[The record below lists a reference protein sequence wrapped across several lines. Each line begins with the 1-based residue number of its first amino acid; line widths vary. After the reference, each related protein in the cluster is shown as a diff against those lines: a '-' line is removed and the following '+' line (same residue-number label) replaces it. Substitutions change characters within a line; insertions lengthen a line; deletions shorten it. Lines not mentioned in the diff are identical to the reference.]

1 MWFIKLAINVL
12 SGSPREDHIIWKHT
26 ATILPLGKRHLC
38 SPGRVRHHIKG
49 LIVLKDDI
57 NRRIAPEGFMLD
69 WTLTLR
75 SIMVVVMST
84 DKSLVLYQQLY
95 AGMPDRISP
104 AHNDPDTASVVL
116 SMRMP
121 N

>member
-1 MWFIKLAINVL
+1 
-12 SGSPREDHIIWKHT
+12 
-26 ATILPLGKRHLC
+26 
-38 SPGRVRHHIKG
+38 
-49 LIVLKDDI
+49 
-57 NRRIAPEGFMLD
+57 MLD